1 MTRKN
6 RELFHY
12 FFKVGRFRSR
22 GLTPLGLFLMLCT
35 CTMLSCTAIVIPKF
49 WNQVF
54 LSDKCT
60 KSGAIFLKMK
70 MQCETALL
78 NKTHAVLYCIRNSK
92 ILESSFFVGQVDEK
106 RCHFFENENA
116 ASDSMGVVLIFLV

>member
-1 MTRKN
+1 MYNAVLHCIRNSKIL
-6 RELFHY
+6 ESSFL
-12 FFKVGRFRSR
+12 
-22 GLTPLGLFLMLCT
+22 LG
-35 CTMLSCTAIVIPKF
+35 K
-49 WNQVF
+49 W
-54 LSDKCT
+54 T

-78 NKTHAVLYCIRNSK
+78 NKTHAVLCCIRNSK
-92 ILESSFFVGQVDEK
+92 ILESSFFVGQVDKK